1 MSIKAIKG
9 KKIGMIM
16 VKNSTTSSKNAIN
29 IIEAGELKEKPVNKG
44 LNIHNKSLIF
54 LLEGNEN
61 FRRVIWF
68 MAYLYVGDEKNQRY
82 LKEVKKQK
90 KLDLVLNEGLKE
102 YFEKEK
108 IKDVKIPEFKISKE
122 LNSDE
127 ETVFGYLI
135 NQIRDEEW

>member
-1 MSIKAIKG
+1 LKWKEELQKNKKKKIIGSGELKEMSIKAIKG

-90 KLDLVLNEGLKE
+90 KIR
-102 YFEKEK
+102 FS
-108 IKDVKIPEFKISKE
+108 IKWRIKRIFWKRKNKRCK
-122 LNSDE
+122 NSW
-127 ETVFGYLI
+127 I
-135 NQIRDEEW
+135 